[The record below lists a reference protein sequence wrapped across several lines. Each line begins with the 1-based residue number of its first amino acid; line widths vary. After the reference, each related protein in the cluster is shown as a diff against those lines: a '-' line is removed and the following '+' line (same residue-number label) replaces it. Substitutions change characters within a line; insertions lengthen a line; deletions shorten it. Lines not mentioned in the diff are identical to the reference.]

1 MTEGSVLDRSLT
13 ARPTVSRKLPGE
25 ELAENPALFKSRV
38 VELVNTA
45 GFEPAA
51 LGLYVRVVPLLPHP
65 TSQPRNRGAFLRLEI
80 LHEIKAKQEANAR

>member
-65 TSQPRNRGAFLRLEI
+65 SLAICGAFLLPAQGDR
-80 LHEIKAKQEANAR
+80 HVR